1 MKNIVMLEYKR
12 LNKNYGWFMIGAA
25 VLLAAFLSNP
35 ILPSF
40 LAEDQAFSLF
50 THHLRTLVLC
60 AMPLSIAMILK
71 EHKGTLTN
79 HILFS
84 QPIPLFSI
92 ALGKWLTI
100 LSAYLFCSLVGLA
113 LYSVSPLLL
122 GRSPYNAIK
131 LLSAFVR
138 VDVPV
143 VVIAS
148 LFCSVLYILLR
159 SKIVSYVGMLLI
171 ANYVPAIF
179 DFTLLALL
187 VFVILITTY
196 IWLYCVQLNQD
207 SSNMDHSRK
216 YRRKVRKICSSYN
229 QAILLKGAAPVIT
242 VMLLLCMYAFISK
255 DHSFWSIFKYVIVL
269 LPGCILI
276 PIHSEIYGN
285 KRAGYIYTSNTP
297 GYRIMLE
304 RFIFGALVS
313 ESLITLMYMAALL
326 FGLENGMGRLLI
338 LYSSSLLLAV
348 VGLTTANITRNS
360 MAGYIASLLLWGAAL
375 WDGTNLEGELWTTV
389 LIIITALLLILNVSA
404 IKGRKS

>member
-12 LNKNYGWFMIGAA
+12 LYKNYGWLMIGAA

-35 ILPSF
+35 ILPSY
-40 LAEDQAFSLF
+40 LAEDQAVSLF
-50 THHLRTLVLC
+50 THHLRTLILC
-60 AMPLSIAMILK
+60 TMPLLIAMILK
-71 EHKGTLTN
+71 EHKGTLTS

-84 QPIPLFSI
+84 QPIPLLSI

-100 LSAYLFCSLVGLA
+100 ISTYLFCSLVSLA
-113 LYSVSPLLL
+113 LYSLSPLLIV
-122 GRSPYNAIK
+122 RSPYNVMK

-138 VDVPV
+138 VDVPAV
-143 VVIAS
+143 LIAS

-171 ANYVPAIF
+171 AIYVPAIF
-179 DFTLLALL
+179 DFTLLALM
-187 VFVILITTY
+187 VFILLLTTY
-196 IWLYCVQLNQD
+196 VWLYCAQLNQD
-207 SSNMDHSRK
+207 RSNLDDSRK
-216 YRRKVRKICSSYN
+216 CRRKVRKICFSYN

-269 LPGCILI
+269 LPSCILI

-285 KRAGYIYTSNTP
+285 KRAGYIYTSSTP
-297 GYRIMLE
+297 RYRIMLE

-326 FGLENGMGRLLI
+326 FGLENGMARLLI

-375 WDGTNLEGELWTTV
+375 LDGTNLEGALWTIV
-389 LIIITALLLILNVSA
+389 LIIITALLFILNVSA
-404 IKGRKS
+404 MKDRKS